1 MLGFDLTPKSI
12 TMVTDLGCLGAAIS
26 KTVFLTRA

>member
-1 MLGFDLTPKSI
+1 MLGFDLKPRSI
-12 TMVTDLGCLGAAIS
+12 TTVTDLGCLGAAIS